1 MLCRL
6 ICGRSRNR
14 AQLGIGGGY
23 CGRAYSSGPVTIP
36 WRDILGTPADLTD
49 FASWNQQAM
58 DAVRELVVEKI
69 TLIAV
74 CRNHL
79 LLAWALDREVSFYP

>member
-14 AQLGIGGGY
+14 AHLGIGGGC

-49 FASWNQQAM
+49 LASWKQQAM

-79 LLAWALDREVSFYP
+79 LLA